1 MSYLDELNSEQKK
14 AVLHKDGPLLI
25 LAGAGA
31 GKTRTISYRILHLI
45 KNGVAPEN
53 ILAVTF
59 TNKAANEMK
68 ERVSKLLKKDFISNI
83 SFEEEPFI
91 KTFHSLGVYILRENF
106 KELNISKYFS
116 ILDKNDSQK
125 IIKEIIISLDLD
137 PKQIEPKK
145 ILGVI
150 SKQKGNF
157 ITPFD
162 YESEPRSGSDF
173 LSKIIS
179 DVWIK
184 YEERLNKEKSLD
196 FDDLLLKTATLLKEK
211 KDILERYQKKWK
223 YIHIDEYQ
231 DTNKVQ
237 YKIAKLLSGKN
248 KNICVVGDEDQLIYA
263 WRGASIRNILN
274 FEKDFS
280 KSQTILLEEN
290 YRSTQ
295 NILAAANKVI
305 KKNSLRKDKN
315 LFTKNNAGEKIDL
328 YSAYDEK
335 DEANFIALTAQDLIE
350 NQKIPAQEIAVLYR
364 TNFQSRNLEEAFLN
378 VGVPYQVLGTKFF
391 DRKEIK
397 DIISYIKTSLNSEN
411 LIDFKRVVNTPAR
424 GIGKVTLAKIFA
436 DKEDELSSTIQLKIK
451 NFRSLLIKIK
461 EIALIKEPSILI
473 KFIIQESGLGDKLK
487 SGTEEDLERLS
498 NMKELV
504 SLALKYDKMPIG
516 EGIEKLLEDVA
527 LMTDQD
533 KMEKKT
539 NAVKLMT
546 VHASKGLEFDFVF
559 IAGLEDEL
567 FPSKMYDKSDSNQ
580 EEEERRLFYVALT
593 RARKKLFLTYTSMRT
608 IFGSRRTNTIS
619 EFITDIDDNLIE
631 DVSDNHYTNSSEGS
645 EKIEYLEW

>member
-1 MSYLDELNSEQKK
+1 M
-14 AVLHKDGPLLI
+14 HKDGPLLI